1 MKRIKIYI
9 FDDKCSILHAL
20 LGALCALFIPYSI
33 VFAVIYLVY
42 QIAEKERLVYKLG
55 DVIEF
60 LLGYYTADTFLHLLE
75 ITFK

>member
-1 MKRIKIYI
+1 MTKVKIYI
-9 FDDKCSILHAL
+9 FDDKNSFLHAL

-33 VFAVIYLVY
+33 IVAVIYLVY

-60 LLGYYTADTFLHLLE
+60 LLGYYIADTFLHLLE

>member
-1 MKRIKIYI
+1 MTKVKIYI
-9 FDDKCSILHAL
+9 FDDKYSILHAL

-33 VFAVIYLVY
+33 IIAITYLIY
-42 QIAEKERLVYKLG
+42 QIAEKERMVYKLG

-60 LLGYYTADTFLHLLE
+60 LLGYYVADTFLHLLE

>member
-1 MKRIKIYI
+1 MTKVKIYI
-9 FDDKCSILHAL
+9 FDDKYSILHAL

-33 VFAVIYLVY
+33 IIAITYLIY

-60 LLGYYTADTFLHLLE
+60 LLGYYIIDTLMHLLE

>member
-9 FDDKCSILHAL
+9 FDDKYSILHAM

-60 LLGYYTADTFLHLLE
+60 LLGYYTADTLMHLLE